1 MLAKEVNTIH
11 FVGVCG
17 TAMASVAALC
27 RELGFAVTGSDE
39 NIYPPMSTFLEAHG
53 IRIMPGHSESNLDH
67 QPDLIVVGNAMKRG
81 NPEIERAL
89 DERLN
94 ICSLPELVRDRFLRG
109 RHSVVIAG
117 THGKTTATSLL
128 AWVMESAG
136 LSPGFLIGG
145 IPNNF
150 AGGAQMGQGK
160 HFLVE
165 GDEYD
170 TAFFDKRSKFVHY
183 CPDTVILNNI
193 EFDHADIFSD
203 LAAVKR
209 AFRQLVAIVPRRG
222 LIIANGEDANVREVV
237 AGAQCR
243 LQFFTKADAS
253 DFVVPLAGEHNQ
265 YNAAGVAMCAAEL
278 GLSRE
283 QIQRGFST
291 FTGVKRRME
300 VRGEEAG
307 VTVLD
312 DFAHHPTA
320 IAETIRA
327 IREKYP
333 QRRLWALFEP
343 RSNTTR
349 RNVFQHELTESLSL
363 ADGIFISRV
372 DRLQEIN
379 ESERLN
385 PDAIIAQLRSDGKMA
400 EYSPNADAIIN
411 RLVPNLHDRDVV
423 AVFSNGKFD
432 GIHEKLLTRLRQS
445 A

>member
-1 MLAKEVNTIH
+1 MVRKEVNTIH

-17 TAMASVAALC
+17 TAMASVAAMC
-27 RELGFAVTGSDE
+27 RELGQAVTGSDE
-39 NIYPPMSTFLEAHG
+39 NVYPPMSTFLESRG
-53 IRIMPGHSESNLDH
+53 IRILAGYRESNLDH
-67 QPDLIVVGNAMKRG
+67 HPDLIVIGNAMKRG

-94 ICSLPELVRDRFLRG
+94 FCSLPELVRDRFLHG
-109 RHSVVIAG
+109 KHSVVIAG
-117 THGKTTATSLL
+117 THGKTTTTSLL

-150 AGGAQMGQGK
+150 AGGAQTGQGK
-160 HFLVE
+160 YFLVE

-183 CPDTVILNNI
+183 QPDTVILNNI
-193 EFDHADIFSD
+193 EFDHADIFAD

-222 LIIANGEDANVREVV
+222 LIIANGEDANVREVID
-237 AGAQCR
+237 GAQCR
-243 LQFFTKADAS
+243 LRFFAKADAA

-265 YNAAGVAMCAAEL
+265 RNAAAVAMCAGEL

-300 VRGEEAG
+300 VRGEAGG

-320 IAETIRA
+320 LVETIRA

-333 QRRLWALFEP
+333 RSRVWALFEP

-349 RNVFQHELTESLSL
+349 RNIFQRELAEALGE
-363 ADGIFISRV
+363 ADGVYISRV
-372 DRLQEIN
+372 DRLMELP
-379 ESERLN
+379 EAERLD
-385 PDAIIAQLRSDGKMA
+385 PDQ
-400 EYSPNADAIIN
+400 
-411 RLVPNLHDRDVV
+411 VV
-423 AVFSNGKFD
+423 
-432 GIHEKLLTRLRQS
+432 
-445 A
+445 